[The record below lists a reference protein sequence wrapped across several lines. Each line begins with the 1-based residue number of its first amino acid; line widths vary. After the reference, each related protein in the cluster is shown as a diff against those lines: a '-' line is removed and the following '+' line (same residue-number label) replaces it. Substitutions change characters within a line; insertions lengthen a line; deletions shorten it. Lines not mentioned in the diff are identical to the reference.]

1 MHGANPLFAVLEL
14 AILNAGLFIFFGM
27 SLFKPHARRDW
38 RTLRP
43 LRAFLTLLF
52 TEYYAVPLAIY
63 LLAGW
68 LQPRLP
74 GIDWLSRR
82 IGEALAALGAPGLN
96 LHMGPFHWAG
106 VLLAGSGLALV
117 LASWRRLYGAGIRG
131 RFPEDGPYAVI
142 RHPVHAGLF
151 LIMTAVLFEC
161 PTLVNLVLFP
171 VLVFFYL
178 RSARHEEEEAEARFG
193 EAWRR
198 YRSRVPAFLPR
209 LRRRGGAGF
218 S

>member
-1 MHGANPLFAVLEL
+1 MHGANFLFAVLEL

-52 TEYYAVPLAIY
+52 TEMYGVPLAIY
-63 LLAGW
+63 LGAGW

-82 IGEALAALGAPGLN
+82 IGTALAALGAPDLN
-96 LHMGPFHWAG
+96 PHLGPFHWLG
-106 VLLAGSGLALV
+106 ILLAGSGLVLV
-117 LASWRRLYGAGIRG
+117 LASWRRLYRAGIRG

-142 RHPVHAGLF
+142 RHPLHSGLF

-161 PTLVNLVLFP
+161 PTLVNVALFP
-171 VLVFFYL
+171 VLVIFYL
-178 RSARHEEEEAEARFG
+178 RSAREEEEVAAGRFG

-198 YRSRVPAFLPR
+198 YRSNVPALLPR
-209 LRRRGGAGF
+209 LRRGRAGF